1 MKMNTKKITTII
13 VCFSALFFAAISAEA
28 ATLTLSPS
36 SGNYSVGQTFSVDI
50 MLDTKGTAIDGV
62 DIVYL
67 NYSPNYLE
75 VVDDNASQSGIQ
87 ITPGALMPMTL
98 ANTVNATN
106 GKITF
111 SQITAGGNTFTSSGA
126 QSLATV
132 HFKVLQAIN
141 TQVYF
146 DFVVN
151 GTADTNVASVG
162 KDVLTTVTN
171 GNYGSG
177 AQTPAPSPP
186 TSPAPA
192 PAAPIVSP
200 PVTTA
205 PITTAPVTSCVTTL
219 STLESIQSKINN
231 LITKISL
238 LSKTPSTED
247 LTAIQTEIS
256 CVLNELKSLQTPVL
270 PTGFIFTK
278 SLFLGLIDNDV
289 KNLQQLLKSDP
300 SIYPEGVV
308 NGKFGPATLRAVK
321 RFQLKY
327 NITTENG
334 PGYGYVGP
342 KTRVKLNELY
352 GSK

>member
-1 MKMNTKKITTII
+1 MNIKKITTII
-13 VCFSALFFAAISAEA
+13 FFFSALFFTALSAQA
-28 ATLTLSPS
+28 ATLSLSPS

-50 MLDTKGTAIDGV
+50 LLDTKGTAIDGV

-67 NYSPNYLE
+67 NYDRNYLE
-75 VVDDNASQSGIQ
+75 IVDDNVSQSGIQ

-126 QSLATV
+126 QSLATI
-132 HFKVLQAIN
+132 HFKVLKAAN

-151 GTADTNVASVG
+151 GTADTNVASIG

-171 GNYGSG
+171 GNYGPS
-177 AQTPAPSPP
+177 AQVPTPVAPTPSAPLTPVPSTPAPTTQTPS
-186 TSPAPA
+186 TS
-192 PAAPIVSP
+192 
-200 PVTTA
+200 
-205 PITTAPVTSCVTTL
+205 
-219 STLESIQSKINN
+219 STLESVQSKINSI
-231 LITKISL
+231 ITKISL

-247 LTAIQTEIS
+247 LNTIQTEIIS
-256 CVLNELKSLQTPVL
+256 VLNELKSIQTSVL
-270 PTGFIFTK
+270 PTGFTFTK
-278 SLFLGLIDNDV
+278 SLYLGLVDNDV
-289 KNLQQLLKSDP
+289 RNLQQLLKSDP

-342 KTRVKLNELY
+342 KTRQVLNQLNH
-352 GSK
+352 

>member
-1 MKMNTKKITTII
+1 MNIKKITTII
-13 VCFSALFFAAISAEA
+13 VCFFALFFAAISAEA

-50 MLDTKGTAIDGV
+50 LLDTQGAAVDGI

-67 NYSPNYLE
+67 NYNPTYLE
-75 VVDDNASQSGIQ
+75 VADDNASQSGIQ

-111 SQITAGGNTFTSSGA
+111 SQITAGGTTFTSSGA
-126 QSLATV
+126 QVLATV

-151 GTADTNVASVG
+151 GTADTNVASIG

-171 GNYGSG
+171 GNYGPG
-177 AQTPAPSPP
+177 AQTPAPTLP

-192 PAAPIVSP
+192 PAAPITPS
-200 PVTTA
+200 
-205 PITTAPVTSCVTTL
+205 VTTL
-219 STLESIQSKINN
+219 STLESIQLKINN

-247 LTAIQTEIS
+247 LTAIQTEITS
-256 CVLNELKSLQTPVL
+256 ILNELKSLQTPAL
-270 PTGFIFTK
+270 PTGFAFTK
-278 SLFLGLIDNDV
+278 SLYLGLIDNDV
-289 KNLQQLLKSDP
+289 KNLQQILKP
-300 SIYPEGVV
+300 
-308 NGKFGPATLRAVK
+308 
-321 RFQLKY
+321 
-327 NITTENG
+327 
-334 PGYGYVGP
+334 
-342 KTRVKLNELY
+342 
-352 GSK
+352 

>member
-1 MKMNTKKITTII
+1 MNMNIKKITTVI
-13 VCFSALFFAAISAEA
+13 VFFFALFFTALSVQA
-28 ATLTLSPS
+28 ATLSLSPS
-36 SGNYSVGQTFSVDI
+36 SSNYSVGQIFSVDI
-50 MLDTKGTAIDGV
+50 LLDTKGTAIDGV

-67 NYSPNYLE
+67 NYNPNYLE

-126 QSLATV
+126 QVLATV

-162 KDVLTTVTN
+162 KDVLTAITN
-171 GNYGSG
+171 GNYGPG
-177 AQTPAPSPP
+177 AQTPAPTPP

-192 PAAPIVSP
+192 PVAPIVPP

-205 PITTAPVTSCVTTL
+205 PITSCVTTL
-219 STLESIQSKINN
+219 STLESIQLKINN
-231 LITKISL
+231 LISKISL
-238 LSKTPSTED
+238 LSNTPSTED
-247 LTAIQTEIS
+247 LTAIQTEIA
-256 CVLNELKSLQTPVL
+256 CVLNELKSLQTPTL
-270 PTGFIFTK
+270 PAGFTFTK
-278 SLFLGLIDNDV
+278 SLYLGLVDNDV

-327 NITTENG
+327 GITTENG

-342 KTRVKLNELY
+342 KTRAKLNELI
-352 GSK
+352 GGN

>member
-1 MKMNTKKITTII
+1 MNMNIKKITTVI
-13 VCFSALFFAAISAEA
+13 VFFFALFFTALSVQA
-28 ATLTLSPS
+28 ATLSLSPS
-36 SGNYSVGQTFSVDI
+36 SSNYSVGQIFSVDI
-50 MLDTKGTAIDGV
+50 LLDTKGTAIDGV

-67 NYSPNYLE
+67 NYNPNYLE

-126 QSLATV
+126 QVLATV

-151 GTADTNVASVG
+151 GTADTNVASIG

-171 GNYGSG
+171 GNYGPG
-177 AQTPAPSPP
+177 AQTPAPTLP

-192 PAAPIVSP
+192 PAAPITPS
-200 PVTTA
+200 
-205 PITTAPVTSCVTTL
+205 VTTL
-219 STLESIQSKINN
+219 STLESIQLKINN

-247 LTAIQTEIS
+247 LTAIQTEIA
-256 CVLNELKSLQTPVL
+256 CVLNELKSLQTPTL
-270 PTGFIFTK
+270 PAGFTFTK
-278 SLFLGLIDNDV
+278 SLYLGLVDNDV

-327 NITTENG
+327 GITTENG

-342 KTRVKLNELY
+342 KTRAKLNELI
-352 GSK
+352 GGN